1 MGEKVLLVR
10 DPPFDVSGGCQR
22 SKSVSWDVK
31 QRWQETFSGIH
42 KERLLYWNSYYCCG
56 VVQTWSGLGRE
67 EEQPGGFELRIR
79 GGWFVGGRGGNSPSV
94 APLEAVHA
102 CPVGFLGTL

>member
-1 MGEKVLLVR
+1 M
-10 DPPFDVSGGCQR
+10 
-22 SKSVSWDVK
+22 SWDVK

-42 KERLLYWNSYYCCG
+42 KERLLYWNSYYW
-56 VVQTWSGLGRE
+56 VLSRHGLAWGERK
-67 EEQPGGFELRIR
+67 EQPGGFELRIQ